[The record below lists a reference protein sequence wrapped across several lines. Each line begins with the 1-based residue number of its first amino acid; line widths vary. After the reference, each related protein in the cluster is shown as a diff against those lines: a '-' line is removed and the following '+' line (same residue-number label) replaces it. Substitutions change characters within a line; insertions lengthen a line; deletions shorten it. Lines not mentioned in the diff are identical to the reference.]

1 MTKKTFKQHY
11 DQDLVP
17 QIMKDLEL
25 SNKHQV
31 PKVVKVVINLGLG
44 DSTQNS
50 KALDS
55 GLRDLQQ
62 ITGQKP
68 VVTRAKKSV
77 ATFKVRKGMPI
88 GAMVTLRG
96 HRMYDFLA
104 KLNGIVLP
112 RIRDFRGL
120 NEKAFDGRGNYNIGL
135 RDQLV
140 FPEIEYD
147 KIDRVRGMN
156 ITVVTTAQTD
166 MEARVLL
173 QSLGFPFRK
182 KQGAAAAETPSQTD
196 VA

>member
-1 MTKKTFKQHY
+1 MKTLKQRY
-11 DQDLVP
+11 EDEIVP
-17 QIMKDLEL
+17 ALMKEL
-25 SNKHQV
+25 GHDNIHQV
-31 PKVVKVVINLGLG
+31 PKLVKVVINIGLG
-44 DSTQNS
+44 ESTQNS
-50 KALDS
+50 KALEG
-55 GLRDLQQ
+55 GLRDLQL

-68 VVTRAKKSV
+68 LITRAKKSV

-96 HRMYDFLA
+96 HRMFDFLS

-120 NEKAFDGRGNYNIGL
+120 NEKGFDGRGNYNIGI

-156 ITVVTTAQTD
+156 ITIVTTAQND
-166 MEARVLL
+166 MEAKALL
-173 QSLGFPFRK
+173 ESLGIPFRK
-182 KQGAAAAETPSQTD
+182 KATSGQSQE

>member
-1 MTKKTFKQHY
+1 MKTLKQRY
-11 DQDLVP
+11 EDDMVP
-17 QIMKDLEL
+17 ALIKELNL
-25 SNKHQV
+25 SNIYQV
-31 PKVVKVVINLGLG
+31 PKLVKVVINVGLG
-44 DSTQNS
+44 ESTQNS
-50 KALDS
+50 KALEG
-55 GLRDLQQ
+55 GLRDLEQ

-68 VVTRAKKSV
+68 LVTRAKKSI
-77 ATFKVRKGMPI
+77 ATFKVRQGMPI

-96 HRMYDFLA
+96 SRMYDFIA

-156 ITVVTTAQTD
+156 ITIVTSAQTD
-166 MEARVLL
+166 MEAKALL
-173 QSLGFPFRK
+173 QALGLPFRK
-182 KQGAAAAETPSQTD
+182 KAASTPGQSQD

>member
-1 MTKKTFKQHY
+1 MKTLKQRY
-11 DQDLVP
+11 QEEIVP
-17 QIMKDLEL
+17 ALMKEL
-25 SNKHQV
+25 NASNVYQV
-31 PKVVKVVINLGLG
+31 PKVVKVVINVGLG
-44 DSTQNS
+44 ESTQNS
-50 KALDS
+50 KALEN
-55 GLRDLQQ
+55 GLRDLEL

-68 VVTRAKKSV
+68 QVTRAKKSV
-77 ATFKVRKGMPI
+77 ATFKVRQGMPI

-96 HRMYDFLA
+96 HRMYDFLS

-120 NEKAFDGRGNYNIGL
+120 SEKAFDGRGNYNIGI

-156 ITVVTTAQTD
+156 ITIVTTAQND
-166 MEARVLL
+166 MEARALL
-173 QSLGFPFRK
+173 ESLGLPFRK
-182 KQGAAAAETPSQTD
+182 REQKSQD